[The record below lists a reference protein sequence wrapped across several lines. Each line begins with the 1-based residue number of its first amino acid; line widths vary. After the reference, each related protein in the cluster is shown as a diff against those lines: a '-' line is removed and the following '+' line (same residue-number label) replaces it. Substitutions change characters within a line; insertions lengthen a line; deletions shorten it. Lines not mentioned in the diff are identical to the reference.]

1 MFRLSLV
8 GDFFRSEKAPYVVTL
23 FVAALTW
30 TMLRTSDRLVNTPFI
45 EYRIDPVRIDNKLDG
60 VEIRFRNITP
70 SSSFECFLVTVAS
83 SSPDKLRFGDPTV
96 QRHFLRGTVAAALTV
111 TRAKP
116 DEWEIQA
123 TDLLPGADIALQV
136 PVIGK
141 DEPRIMVRQCLE
153 DEPGIKSEDREGS
166 KKKTSPRPGIP
177 TLLHR
182 SLTTWFVEFELLI
195 LWAALGVWFTA
206 MAGVILVKKPAP
218 PRSTLQKPFKETND
232 EQGTID

>member
-23 FVAALTW
+23 FVAALAW
-30 TMLRTSDRLVNTPFI
+30 TMLRTADRLVNTPFI
-45 EYRIDPVRIDNKLDG
+45 EYRIDPVKIDNKLDG
-60 VEIRFRNITP
+60 IEIRFRNITP

-83 SSPDKLRFGDPTV
+83 DSTEKLRFGEPASQKHV
-96 QRHFLRGTVAAALTV
+96 LRGTVAAALTV

-116 DEWEIQA
+116 NEWEIQA
-123 TDLLPGADIALQV
+123 TDVLPGADIALRV

-141 DEPRIMVRQCLE
+141 DQPRIMVRQCRE
-153 DEPGIKSEDREGS
+153 EGPVVKSEDREGS
-166 KKKTSPRPGIP
+166 GKKASPRPVVP
-177 TLLHR
+177 TLLQR

-195 LWAALGVWFTA
+195 LWAALSVWFAA
-206 MAGVILVKKPAP
+206 MAGVILVKKPASSA
-218 PRSTLQKPFKETND
+218 STLQKSFKETYD